1 MKVLYNRHKNI
12 KEEAFVVEPVIVR
25 VTKFNEDGYD
35 KFRKQMSDAHNT
47 GQTVIPVVIDSYGGE
62 AYSLMGMIS
71 IIQSSK
77 FPVATII
84 ESKAMSCGAIL
95 FTFGYPGMRY
105 MSPTATVMIHDVA
118 SMSYGKIEEVKA
130 DTKEGDRLNTL
141 VFKMMA
147 ENCGQPKNYFKDLVH
162 ARGHSDWYLTP
173 RECKKHKITNHLY
186 VPDMEVNVTMDFKIQ

>member
-1 MKVLYNRHKNI
+1 MKVLYNKHKNI
-12 KEEAFVVEPVIVR
+12 KEEALVVEPVIIR

-47 GQTVIPVVIDSYGGE
+47 VQTVIPVVIDSFGGE
-62 AYSLMGMIS
+62 AYTLMGMIS

-84 ESKAMSCGAIL
+84 ESKAMSCAAIL
-95 FTFGYPGMRY
+95 FTFGTSGMRY
-105 MSPTATVMIHDVA
+105 MSPTATIMIHDVA

-173 RECKKHKITNHLY
+173 RECKKHKIANHLY
-186 VPDMEVNVTMDFKIQ
+186 VPDMEVNIKMDFKIQ